1 MFSLV
6 PVELELA
13 HNLGFETGLLG
24 PAPDY
29 VRGESSGVGR
39 VSLNPRV
46 SGLPEA
52 GPRT

>member
-24 PAPDY
+24 PAPSY

-39 VSLNPRV
+39 VSMSPRI

-52 GPRT
+52 G